1 MIIFYNYHA
10 HMSFIINLV
19 NIINTYFWSYVLIAL
34 LIILGA
40 FFTLKSGFIQ
50 FRLFRDMFSLITGK
64 LNSLKDGES
73 NIKGQVSAFQSFCI
87 SVASHVGTGNL
98 AGVAIAVA
106 TGGPGALFWMWLIA
120 ILGSATSL
128 VENTLAQVYK
138 EKSKDGFKGGPAY
151 YIEKALGMKGLGKIF
166 SIIVLLTFAFA
177 FNTIQANTIA
187 QAFETSFNMNV
198 KVGGA
203 IIAFLTALV
212 IFGGVHRIAKFSGTI
227 VPIMS
232 IAYIIVA
239 IFVLIINI
247 TKLPNLFILII
258 ESAFGI
264 KQFAGGALGFTILQG
279 VKRGLYS
286 NEAGMGSAPNAAA
299 TSNVSHPVK
308 QGLLQAFGVFVDTIL
323 ICSATG
329 FIVLLYPEYNT
340 VGLKGIQLT
349 QAALSYSIGNWGQH
363 FITACIFLFAFS
375 SVIGNYY
382 YGEVN
387 LEFLLKDKI
396 TMFIFRVLVIM
407 FVYIGAVVPL
417 GLVWDIGDAF
427 MGIMALINIVVITL
441 LSPTAMSVIKD
452 YYNQRKAGKNPVF
465 FAKNITDLKNT
476 ECWND

>member
-1 MIIFYNYHA
+1 
-10 HMSFIINLV
+10 MSFIINLV
-19 NIINTYFWSYVLIAL
+19 NIINTYLWSYVLIAL

-73 NIKGQVSAFQSFCI
+73 NVKGQVSAFQSFCI

>member
-19 NIINTYFWSYVLIAL
+19 NIINTYLWSYVLIAL

-73 NIKGQVSAFQSFCI
+73 NVKGQVSAFQSFCI